1 MTQTISKS
9 TARDLAYSVGM
20 EPDDALYLNYSGRG
34 MYGRECFGI
43 VGTVSD
49 LLGFVTE
56 AVRRDKDGDEAVAEF
71 VRYIEDVSTDNMG
84 YDLIFYWEDVQIAE

>member
-1 MTQTISKS
+1 MTQTISKN

-49 LLGFVTE
+49 LVGFVTE
-56 AVRRDKDGDEAVAEF
+56 AVRRGAVGDETVAGF
-71 VRYIEDVSTDNMG
+71 VQYIEDVSTDNMG
-84 YDLIFYWEDVQIAE
+84 LDMIFYWQDVQIAE